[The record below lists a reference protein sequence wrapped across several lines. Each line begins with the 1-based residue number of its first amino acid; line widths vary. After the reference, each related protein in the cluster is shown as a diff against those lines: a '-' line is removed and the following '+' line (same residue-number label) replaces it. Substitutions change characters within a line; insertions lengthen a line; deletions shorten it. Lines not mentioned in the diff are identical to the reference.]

1 VTTIVQLQ
9 LFITIFALS
18 PKPKQMKV
26 ILSLMVAAVCAT
38 NAAMAQT
45 PLEENQFHATITMKD
60 GTSRK
65 GIVEFDAEPYRNQY
79 NIRYFDAKLLE
90 TGQPV
95 KGKQKEKISAADLK
109 DITTKDN
116 NRYVV
121 KKYADMS
128 VAGLGNLGKY
138 YILPIVK
145 SGKLSLY
152 NYYEEIG
159 VQPILLV
166 GKEGE
171 EKVKAVGSTA
181 MKPFIEDCQTVK
193 EKFEKGGYGNNPKD
207 DSALMNNNMKF
218 INEIVDEY
226 NASCGAQ

>member
-1 VTTIVQLQ
+1 MMAALCVTGVTL
-9 LFITIFALS
+9 
-18 PKPKQMKV
+18 
-26 ILSLMVAAVCAT
+26 
-38 NAAMAQT
+38 AQT
-45 PLEENQFHATITMKD
+45 PLEENQFHATITLKD
-60 GTSRK
+60 GTTKK
-65 GIVEFDAEPYRNQY
+65 GIVEFDSEPYRNQN
-79 NIRYFDAKLLE
+79 NIRYFDAQLLQS
-90 TGQPV
+90 GDPV
-95 KGKQKEKISAADLK
+95 KGKQKEKISAPDLK

-116 NRYVV
+116 KRYVV

-159 VQPILLV
+159 VEPVLLI

-181 MKPFIEDCQTVK
+181 LKPFIEDCPAIK

-207 DSALMNNNMKF
+207 DSALMNSNMKF
-218 INEIVDEY
+218 INQIVDEY
-226 NASCGAQ
+226 NAACGAQ